1 MRGKTKHPFELKFDL
16 EWEIGSGG
24 DAGGGDA
31 GGGGSGGDGDG
42 GGGVL
47 TTGVLSYSDVSPL
60 SAGGDGAKVSF
71 ELSER
76 YTTAPAQQQQEGVK
90 RAVSD
95 LKDAVDAALQ
105 AWPAYTV

>member
-16 EWEIGSGG
+16 EWEIGS
-24 DAGGGDA
+24 
-31 GGGGSGGDGDG
+31 
-42 GGGVL
+42 GGVL

-76 YTTAPAQQQQEGVK
+76 YTTAPAQQQQERVK